1 MNPNSIV
8 ALLNLGNCYG
18 MLGEYQKSIEYN
30 NKIISL
36 SPNEERAYRNNAIN
50 YEKIGKL
57 DLARQFLDKANAL
70 KSNNTLPQKK
80 F

>member
-1 MNPNSIV
+1 
-8 ALLNLGNCYG
+8 